1 MVQKIRWFRRL
12 ENLTFCEFVK
22 LYESK
27 RMQFSIQ
34 SQVELGKEF
43 LKSNRWAPRF
53 ESGVHL
59 KKTIQIRIELL

>member
-1 MVQKIRWFRRL
+1 
-12 ENLTFCEFVK
+12 VK

-27 RMQFSIQ
+27 RMQFSIP